1 MREDRAVG
9 SSMLSALEFDQN
21 PSRAQHA
28 AAGGPVFIMDGGRP
42 SYVLIAIDDYHRLIG
57 RVVSMVDLLS
67 ADEHCGIDFEPS
79 QASGDLFRPAML
91 ETQQPSRPGD
101 GSSTE

>member
-1 MREDRAVG
+1 MG

-21 PSRAQHA
+21 PGRAQA
-28 AAGGPVFIMDGGRP
+28 AAACGPVFIMDGGRP

-57 RVVSMVDLLS
+57 RVVSIVDLLS
-67 ADEHCGIDFEPS
+67 ADEHRGIDFEPS
-79 QASGDLFRPAML
+79 QVSGELFRPATL

-101 GSSTE
+101 GSSKE

>member
-1 MREDRAVG
+1 MG

-42 SYVLIAIDDYHRLIG
+42 SYVLVTIDDYYRLVRRGASI
-57 RVVSMVDLLS
+57 VDLLS
-67 ADEHCGIDFEPS
+67 ADEHCAIDFEPNP
-79 QASGDLFRPAML
+79 ASGELFRPAML
-91 ETQQPSRPGD
+91 ETQQPSLPGD
-101 GSSTE
+101 SSSRE